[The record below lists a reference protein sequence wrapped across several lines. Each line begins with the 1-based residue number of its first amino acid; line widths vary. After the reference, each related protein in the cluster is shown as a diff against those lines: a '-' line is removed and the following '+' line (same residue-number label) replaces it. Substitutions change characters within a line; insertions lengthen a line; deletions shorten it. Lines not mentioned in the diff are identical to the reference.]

1 MADATGHSMDESIFW
16 AFIKDWWGFGAFL
29 AGAAGAYLTG
39 RERQRYRVDAVGK
52 DVSALK
58 KDVDAVR
65 KELGE
70 IRTIEATEAVASA
83 RAITELATDV
93 RYLRKAMDELRDDL
107 RRKADK

>member
-1 MADATGHSMDESIFW
+1 MADAAEYPMDESIFW
-16 AFIKDWWGFGAFL
+16 AVVKDWWGFGAFL

-58 KDVDAVR
+58 RDVDAVR

-70 IRTIEATEAVASA
+70 IRMQETSQAVEAA
-83 RAITELATDV
+83 RVIAELATDV
-93 RYLRKAMDELRDDL
+93 RYLRKAIDDLRDDL